1 MKKSLLIVFAAVLA
15 LSASAQR
22 KVSFQKANIDGLK
35 VTMSESGIL
44 TGMKSVQ
51 AARQHSFSVSNARK
65 AAVASVDDVLG
76 SYIFEDFADQE
87 QTIPQDLVLK
97 MTKTEGENK
106 VYIANFAGYKGGIT
120 GTLNA
125 EEGYIDFGGGQ
136 TMAEIS
142 MTDPDTG
149 NPVTMKLILLSLHE
163 GDEENLYDDVTF
175 TIDDDGSLVLDQS
188 AIYVYI
194 EGGPYDGRCAAYYPD
209 LVMPKCNAKETVS
222 NDFDNGTA
230 PTEIS
235 NEVYVEDLETAVNV
249 YGMFGQSFVSFNIN
263 DDRTVNVE
271 FDQPLMAT
279 PSSADKSVYGDYY
292 FFYPATKD
300 DSDAGHI
307 TGVVS
312 GNTIKLNSFIIGSK
326 ADTEGSYYW
335 LGYFDDYTL
344 VLNDDDFILGINEVK
359 ASLEDK
365 LKNTKTYNMLGQQ
378 VDRSKATGLLIRGG
392 KKYIKK
398 F

>member
-76 SYIFEDFADQE
+76 CYIFEDFEDQE

-125 EEGYIDFGGGQ
+125 EEGYIDFSGGQ

-142 MTDPDTG
+142 TTDPDTG
-149 NPVTMKLILLSLHE
+149 DPVTMKLILLSLHE
-163 GDEENLYDDVTF
+163 GDNKNLYDDVTF

-188 AIYVYI
+188 GIYIYI
-194 EGGPYDGRCAAYYPD
+194 EGGPYDGQSAGYFTD

-222 NDFDNGTA
+222 NDRDNGTD
-230 PTEIS
+230 PIELS

-249 YGMFGQSFVSFNIN
+249 YGMIGQSFVSFNIN

-279 PSSADKSVYGDYY
+279 PSAADKSVYGDYY
-292 FFYPATKD
+292 FFYAATKD

-312 GNTIKLNSFIIGSK
+312 GNTIKLNSFVIGSK
-326 ADTEGSYYW
+326 TDTEGSFYW

>member
-142 MTDPDTG
+142 ITDPKTG
-149 NPVTMKLILLSLHE
+149 NPVTMKLLLLSVHE
-163 GDEENLYDDVTF
+163 GDNENLYDDVTF

-188 AIYVYI
+188 GIYIYVD
-194 EGGPYDGRCAAYYPD
+194 GGPYDGQGAGYFTD

-222 NDFDNGTA
+222 NDFGNGSA

-249 YGMFGQSFVSFNIN
+249 YGMLGQSFVSFNIN

-279 PSSADKSVYGDYY
+279 PESADKSVYGDYY
-292 FFYPATKD
+292 FFYPATKE

-312 GNTIKLNSFIIGSK
+312 GNTIKLNKFIIGSK
-326 ADTEGSYYW
+326 ADTEDQYYW
-335 LGYFDDYTL
+335 RGFFNDYTL

>member
-76 SYIFEDFADQE
+76 CYIFEDFEDQE

-97 MTKTEGENK
+97 MTKAEGENE

-125 EEGYIDFGGGQ
+125 EEGYIDFSGGQ
-136 TMAEIS
+136 TMAVIS
-142 MTDPDTG
+142 TTDPDSG
-149 NPVTMKLILLSLHE
+149 DPVTMKLILLSLHE
-163 GDEENLYDDVTF
+163 GDNKNLYDDVTF

-222 NDFDNGTA
+222 NDFDNGSA
-230 PTEIS
+230 PKEIS

-249 YGMFGQSFVSFNIN
+249 YGMLGQSFVSFNIN

-271 FDQPLMAT
+271 FDQPLRAT
-279 PSSADKSVYGDYY
+279 PSDADKSVYGDYY
-292 FFYPATKD
+292 FFYPATKE

-335 LGYFDDYTL
+335 MGFFDDYTL